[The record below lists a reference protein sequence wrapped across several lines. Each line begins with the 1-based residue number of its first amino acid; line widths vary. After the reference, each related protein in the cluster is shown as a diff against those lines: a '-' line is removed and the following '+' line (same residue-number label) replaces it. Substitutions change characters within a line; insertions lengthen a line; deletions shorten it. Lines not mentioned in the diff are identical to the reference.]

1 MTAPEDH
8 PRVDPERPRSDKPF
22 NKNDEFT
29 GEDYSIAKERAEGEA
44 LPSGQEDRV
53 ASGGDPT
60 TPPQGDNRASFDP
73 RTGAV
78 HGPKLNE
85 DGGLPSP

>member
-1 MTAPEDH
+1 MPAPENH
-8 PRVDPERPRSDKPF
+8 PRVDRERPRADKPF
-22 NKNDEFT
+22 NKDDEFT
-29 GEDYSIAKERAEGEA
+29 GEDYSVSKERAQGDL

-53 ASGGDPT
+53 ASGGDPA
-60 TPPQGDNRASFDP
+60 TPREADNRASFDP
-73 RTGAV
+73 LTGDV